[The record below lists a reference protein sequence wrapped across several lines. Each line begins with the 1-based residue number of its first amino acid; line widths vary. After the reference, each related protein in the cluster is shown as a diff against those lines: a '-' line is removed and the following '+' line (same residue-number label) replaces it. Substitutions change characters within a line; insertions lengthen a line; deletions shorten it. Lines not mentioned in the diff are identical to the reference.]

1 MIEQISTP
9 RFIVFDC
16 ETTGFGKHDRIVEIA
31 ALTLDPKT
39 LEPTD
44 EYDTLIN
51 PERDISNAGVHG
63 ITASMVEAAPTFP
76 EVAATLA
83 RRLHGAIL
91 IAHNL
96 SFDARMLG
104 QEFAR
109 FGVEFNAGAG
119 FCTFKVTREKLNAAC
134 SRYGIALNNQHRALA
149 DARATASLAR
159 EVFVDNDAELVSA
172 NLGYVRLPL
181 NVRTLRRESSDAVI
195 SEMAR
200 IVSLSY
206 FPCADEALLHYL
218 DALDWVLDDGY
229 IDDEERAA
237 MKALASNLGITVE
250 QCHQAHRS
258 YLSSIIAAAERDGIV
273 TESEKRLIE
282 NVANVLD
289 ITDVTLPNVTQLSAS
304 SSLQCGMRICF
315 TGEVIVNGKKFERDL
330 LQERFAIVGMQPVR
344 DVTKNGC
351 DILVAADISSQS
363 GKARKARKYGIPVI
377 EITKFLNGV
386 GIDIT

>member
-134 SRYGIALNNQHRALA
+134 SRYGITLNHQHRALA

-159 EVFVDNDAELVSA
+159 EVFVDAAAELASA

-289 ITDVTLPNVTQLSAS
+289 ITDVTLPDVTQLSAS

-315 TGEVIVNGKKFERDL
+315 TGEVIVNGRKLERDL
-330 LQERFAIVGMQPVR
+330 LQEKAAIVGMQPVR

-351 DILVAADISSQS
+351 DMLVAADISSQS
-363 GKARKARKYGIPVI
+363 GKARKARKYGIHVI
-377 EITKFLNGV
+377 EVTKFLNEV

>member
-1 MIEQISTP
+1 MIERMSTP

-63 ITASMVEAAPTFP
+63 ITASMVGAAPTFS
-76 EVAATLA
+76 EVAATVA

-91 IAHNL
+91 VAHNL
-96 SFDARMLG
+96 SFDTRMLG

-109 FGVEFNAGAG
+109 VGVEFNGGAG
-119 FCTFKVTREKLNAAC
+119 FCTLKVTREKLNAAC
-134 SRYGIALNNQHRALA
+134 RRYGITLNHQHRALA

-159 EVFVDNDAELVSA
+159 EVFVESDAELVSA

-181 NVRTLRRESSDAVI
+181 NVRTLRRESSDAEI

-229 IDDEERAA
+229 IDDYERAA
-237 MKALASNLGITVE
+237 MKELASNLGITVE

-304 SSLQCGMRICF
+304 SHLQCGMRICF
-315 TGEVIVNGKKFERDL
+315 TGEVIVNGRKFERDL
-330 LQERFAIVGMQPVR
+330 LQEKAAIVGMQPVR
-344 DVTKNGC
+344 DVTKKGC
-351 DILVAADISSQS
+351 DMLVAADISSQS
-363 GKARKARKYGIPVI
+363 GKARKARNYGIPVI
-377 EITKFLNGV
+377 EVTEFLNEV
-386 GIDIT
+386 GIDIA

>member
-83 RRLHGAIL
+83 RRLHGATL

-134 SRYGIALNNQHRALA
+134 SRYGITLNHQHRALA

-159 EVFVDNDAELVSA
+159 EVFVDNDAELASA

-330 LQERFAIVGMQPVR
+330 LQERSAIVGMQPVR

>member
-1 MIEQISTP
+1 MIEQIRTP

-134 SRYGIALNNQHRALA
+134 SRYGITLNHQHRALA

-159 EVFVDNDAELVSA
+159 EVFVDNDAELASA

-330 LQERFAIVGMQPVR
+330 LQERSAIVGMQPVR

>member
-1 MIEQISTP
+1 MIEQVSTP
-9 RFIVFDC
+9 RLIVFDC

-31 ALTLDPKT
+31 ALTLDPET

-51 PERDISNAGVHG
+51 PERDISNTGVHG

-76 EVAATLA
+76 EIAATLA

-96 SFDARMLG
+96 SFDSRMLG
-104 QEFAR
+104 YEFTR
-109 FGVEFNAGAG
+109 VGVEFNSGAG
-119 FCTFKVTREKLNAAC
+119 LCTLKATGEKLNSAC
-134 SRYGIALNNQHRALA
+134 RRYGITLDHQHRALA

-159 EVFVDNDAELVSA
+159 EVLDESDTGLVSA
-172 NLGYVRLPL
+172 NFGYVRLPL
-181 NVRTLRRESSDAVI
+181 SVRTLRRESSDAAI
-195 SEMAR
+195 NEMAR

-229 IDDEERAA
+229 IDDGERAA
-237 MKALASNLGITVE
+237 MKELASNLGITVE

-289 ITDVTLPNVTQLSAS
+289 ITDVTLPNVTQLSVS
-304 SSLQCGMRICF
+304 SRLQCGMRICF
-315 TGEVIVNGKKFERDL
+315 TGEVIINGRNLERDL
-330 LQERFAIVGMQPVR
+330 LQEKAAIVGMQPVR
-344 DVTKNGC
+344 DVTKKGC
-351 DILVAADISSQS
+351 DMLVAADTSSQS

-377 EITKFLNGV
+377 EVTEFLNEV
-386 GIDIT
+386 GIDIA

>member
-134 SRYGIALNNQHRALA
+134 SRYGITLNHQHRALA

-159 EVFVDNDAELVSA
+159 EVFVDNDAELASA

-330 LQERFAIVGMQPVR
+330 LQERSAIVGMQPVR